1 MAVFCLHYFCI
12 VQHFPNLKWK
22 INKSKLPKKKYL
34 FNLLLLTTL
43 THLETDFV
51 RKFFRVLIC
60 WTCWW
65 IRRIRRRRQRW
76 HRKYVRQTVQPVQTG
91 QIRVR
96 FRVYWCWKHG
106 NWPLDIQHVLLQA
119 KMNILSVFFFIHTCF

>member
-12 VQHFPNLKWK
+12 VRHFPNLKWK
-22 INKSKLPKKKYL
+22 INKLKLSKKSIK
-34 FNLLLLTTL
+34 LLLTTL

-51 RKFFRVLIC
+51 RKFFWVLIC
-60 WTCWW
+60 WTCGW

-91 QIRVR
+91 QIRVW
-96 FRVYWCWKHG
+96 FRVDWCWKHG
-106 NWPLDIQHVLLQA
+106 DWPLDIQHVLLQT
-119 KMNILSVFFFIHTCF
+119 KNEYCLYFFIYTYF